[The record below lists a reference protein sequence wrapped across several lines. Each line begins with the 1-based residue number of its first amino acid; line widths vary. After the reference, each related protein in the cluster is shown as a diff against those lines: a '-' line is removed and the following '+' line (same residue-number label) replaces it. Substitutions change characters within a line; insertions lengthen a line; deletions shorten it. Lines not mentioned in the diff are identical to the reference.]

1 MKKNNQKNILWESK
15 KQQFFLE
22 KRRYDLPETMTFV
35 EKWKLKRNVP
45 INKIIGYIEMAN
57 VKIDISKKV
66 LVPRYE
72 TEELIELASK
82 LIHNQNYKSVL
93 DLCCG
98 SGFIGI
104 ALKKNFKNLN
114 VTQTDIDP
122 KAIKQ
127 TKINLLI
134 NNLETQVLKSNMFDN
149 LNQKFDVI
157 ISNPPYLP
165 ESDKKNLDLSILKYE
180 PHHALFA
187 KNGGLYFYYE
197 IEKNLNKFLND
208 KGLVILE
215 INPLHVGWFLKN
227 KFVVVKDINQKDRFA
242 YKFLD

>member
-1 MKKNNQKNILWESK
+1 MKKKKNILWESK

-22 KRRYDLPETMTFV
+22 KRRYDLPETMTLF

-45 INKIIGYIEMAN
+45 INKIIGYVELAN

-66 LVPRYE
+66 LIPRYE

-82 LIHNQNYKSVL
+82 LIHNRGYKNVL

-104 ALKKNFKNLN
+104 ALKNNFKNLN
-114 VTQTDIDP
+114 VVQTDIDP

-134 NNLETQVLKSNMFDN
+134 NNLNTKVLKSNMFDN

-165 ESDKKNLDLSILKYE
+165 ESDKKKVDLSILKYE

-187 KNGGLYFYYE
+187 KNNGLYFYHE
-197 IEKNLNKFLND
+197 IERNLNKFLND

-215 INPLHVGWFLKN
+215 INPLHVEWFLKN
-227 KFVVVKDINQKDRFA
+227 NYVIVKDINQKDRFA